1 LIRNFKLEIRN
12 SEGEKSNKF
21 IVIGLM
27 CSMIVIIIHGLVDAP
42 YFKNDL
48 AMMFWLLVALAGM
61 INLDLKLNKNLK

>member
-1 LIRNFKLEIRN
+1 
-12 SEGEKSNKF
+12 
-21 IVIGLM
+21 M

-61 INLDLKLNKNLK
+61 INLDLKLSKNLK